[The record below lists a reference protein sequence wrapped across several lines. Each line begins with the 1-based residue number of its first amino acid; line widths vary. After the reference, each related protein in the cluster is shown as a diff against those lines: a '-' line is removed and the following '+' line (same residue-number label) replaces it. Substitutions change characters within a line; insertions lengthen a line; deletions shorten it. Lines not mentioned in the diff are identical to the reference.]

1 MHAIEK
7 LLAEK
12 AGKHQ
17 VATGEIVNCDVDIAG
32 INDLY
37 LQTVR
42 SFYEMG
48 GEKVFDADKIVMFF
62 DHYAPCATITQA
74 ENHKQFR
81 KFCFEQGIEKL
92 MDIDQGVCHQVLAD
106 KGWVHPGEIVV
117 VTDSHTTTHGAF
129 GAFGTGVGATDL
141 ATTMITGKL
150 WFMVPEIFRINL
162 VGKLQPGVF
171 AKDIILHIIGDLGA
185 DYGVYKAVEFAGP
198 VVNGLSISERMCM
211 CNMSTEMGCKTS
223 YIQPDAVTMEYLH
236 NCVARPY
243 KIYETDTDF
252 QYAAELTYDV
262 SKIRAQV
269 AAPSSVDNVFE
280 LDKYAGTPV
289 DEAYLGSC
297 TGGRLQDLAVA
308 AQILQGRHIPKTT
321 RMIVVPASKKVMEDA
336 MELGYIQT
344 LMQAGATITA
354 PGCAACLGVHQGM
367 LAGGEVCISSTNRN
381 FPGRMGHVDG
391 RIFLASP
398 AAVAASALEGKITDP
413 AVYLKT
419 GDCEW
424 TVMVMKTKVRGKAF
438 VFGKNIDTD
447 QIYPGRFVE
456 YTDVEDIKKYAMY
469 GADES
474 FVKNFDP
481 GDIIVAGTN
490 FGCGSSREH
499 AAITLKA
506 VGTGAVL
513 AESFGRIFFRNA
525 INLGVPVITC
535 SEITKIIAEGDEVE
549 VDIEAGIIKNLTT
562 GATAAA
568 VPMSPYIMN
577 ILQSGGIKPM
587 IKAMQE
593 TKKSKNR

>member
-141 ATTMITGKL
+141 ATIMITGKL

-211 CNMSTEMGCKTS
+211 CNMSTES
-223 YIQPDAVTMEYLH
+223 
-236 NCVARPY
+236 
-243 KIYETDTDF
+243 
-252 QYAAELTYDV
+252 
-262 SKIRAQV
+262 
-269 AAPSSVDNVFE
+269 
-280 LDKYAGTPV
+280 
-289 DEAYLGSC
+289 
-297 TGGRLQDLAVA
+297 
-308 AQILQGRHIPKTT
+308 
-321 RMIVVPASKKVMEDA
+321 
-336 MELGYIQT
+336 
-344 LMQAGATITA
+344 
-354 PGCAACLGVHQGM
+354 
-367 LAGGEVCISSTNRN
+367 
-381 FPGRMGHVDG
+381 
-391 RIFLASP
+391 
-398 AAVAASALEGKITDP
+398 
-413 AVYLKT
+413 
-419 GDCEW
+419 
-424 TVMVMKTKVRGKAF
+424 
-438 VFGKNIDTD
+438 
-447 QIYPGRFVE
+447 
-456 YTDVEDIKKYAMY
+456 
-469 GADES
+469 S
-474 FVKNFDP
+474 FV
-481 GDIIVAGTN
+481 
-490 FGCGSSREH
+490 
-499 AAITLKA
+499 
-506 VGTGAVL
+506 
-513 AESFGRIFFRNA
+513 
-525 INLGVPVITC
+525 
-535 SEITKIIAEGDEVE
+535 
-549 VDIEAGIIKNLTT
+549 
-562 GATAAA
+562 
-568 VPMSPYIMN
+568 
-577 ILQSGGIKPM
+577 
-587 IKAMQE
+587 
-593 TKKSKNR
+593 